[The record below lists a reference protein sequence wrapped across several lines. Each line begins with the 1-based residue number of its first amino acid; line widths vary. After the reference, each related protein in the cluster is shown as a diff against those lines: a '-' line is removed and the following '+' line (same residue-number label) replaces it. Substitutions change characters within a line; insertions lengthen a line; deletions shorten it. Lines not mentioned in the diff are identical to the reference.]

1 MCERFVFM
9 PDELWQ
15 SGEKL
20 LRANNDL
27 VMVCL
32 EGPRHQTRILE
43 LICFTFFE
51 RDRKCLNRLVHH
63 PTHHRSDGRGVNTTR
78 KEHSQRYVGHQA
90 QTHRSVKEFAPFRD
104 VIFIANAFLR
114 MPGKTD
120 IPVTTYLQLT
130 FAPKHNV
137 ARQQTLD
144 PAE

>member
-27 VMVCL
+27 VMACL
-32 EGPRHQTRILE
+32 EGPRHQSRILE

-63 PTHHRSDGRGVNTTR
+63 PTHHRSDGRGVNTAG
-78 KEHSQRYVGHQA
+78 KEHSQRYVGHQT
-90 QTHRSVKEFAPFRD
+90 QTHRSVKEFSPFRD
-104 VIFIANAFLR
+104 VIFITTAFL
-114 MPGKTD
+114 GLSDKAD
-120 IPVTTYLQLT
+120 IPVTTYLQLAVT
-130 FAPKHNV
+130 PKHDV
-137 ARQQTLD
+137 AWQ
-144 PAE
+144 